1 MRRAQFVAVAVVSLA
16 ALTTAPVAAA
26 PVSHQ
31 DSGMPNVVGKT
42 VWDAE
47 KAVPFGTHLA
57 FVDGTGQHR
66 KVVWPSNWQVCKQDP
81 AAVTPLTATTT
92 VTLTVVR
99 LEEKC

>member
-26 PVSHQ
+26 PVSHR
-31 DSGMPNVVGKT
+31 DPGMPNVVGKT
-42 VWDAE
+42 VWEAE
-47 KAVPFGTHLA
+47 NTVPFGTHLT

-66 KVVWPSNWQVCKQDP
+66 KVVWPGSWQVCKQDP
-81 AAVTPLTATTT
+81 VAGTPLTSATA
-92 VTLTVVR
+92 VTLTVVK